1 MRRLGKWIWVIS
13 GITLGSIA
21 LLAGLFV
28 LALLLIKLVWAW
40 AMPDLLPGAVDQG
53 LVAKS
58 LSWYAAF
65 KLAFSSR
72 CWEQWPGAAKE
83 GTRRRVP
90 GPYRSQW

>member
-65 KLAFSSR
+65 KLAVFVALLGAMARSR
-72 CWEQWPGAAKE
+72 KG
-83 GTRRRVP
+83 RH
-90 GPYRSQW
+90 S